1 MVTAELLNFMIIC
14 LIGGI
19 CGVSWIIHILIAVLK
34 KSRKALILSFV
45 PAVAAAVFIPM
56 FIQYDQRLFEYRE
69 NQPLLN
75 IEGNSVTIL
84 NEGSGILDSYSVYIK
99 AEEDENGDII
109 VKGRSRSYIMYDFG
123 EPESDSILRN
133 VRRPYFEYGNYLK
146 YGFRFVSCKAGT
158 SYICIAQIECQK
170 PAYVDIYRIV
180 SDESGITQVEK
191 TDHIICNKSFEKN
204 LPEGFS
210 FLTELT
216 DFDPHAYD
224 YNI

>member
-1 MVTAELLNFMIIC
+1 MNIISLIIWSVTAIC
-14 LIGGI
+14 T
-19 CGVSWIIHILIAVLK
+19 VSWLIHILIAALK
-34 KSRKALILSFV
+34 KSRIALILSFV

-56 FIQYDQRLFEYRE
+56 SIQYDQRLTNVFEK
-69 NQPLLN
+69 PALLETEDRN
-75 IEGNSVTIL
+75 VAIL
-84 NEGSGILDSYSVYIK
+84 NEGSYILNSYSVYIK

-109 VKGRSRSYIMYDFG
+109 VKGRNRSYIFFDFG

-133 VRRPYFEYGNYLK
+133 VGRPYFEYGDDLK

-204 LPEGFS
+204 LPDGFS